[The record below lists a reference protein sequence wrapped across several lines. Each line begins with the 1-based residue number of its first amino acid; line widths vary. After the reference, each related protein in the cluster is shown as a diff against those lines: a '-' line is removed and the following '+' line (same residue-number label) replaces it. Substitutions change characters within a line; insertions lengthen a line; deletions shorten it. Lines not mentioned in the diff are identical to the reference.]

1 MARRKITL
9 GLLPIAAS
17 VASRPAGLEDDPGI
31 ERILDAAAELLA
43 TYGLKRWSMDDVAE
57 LAGIGRTSVYRAFAA
72 RDDLVHAVLAREL
85 RLTLTAIDVAGA
97 SYPRLEDQIV
107 EGAIVAFA
115 ALRGSLVER
124 LLRSD
129 PATLLP
135 FLTTGAGPLIALTRQ
150 LIVGHAR
157 SANTELDDLQAT
169 EIGEIAEIAAR
180 LGLSFVLT
188 RETVFP
194 IDEPDQLRD
203 SLHRLLSPLLRP
215 LTKDHRRP
223 A

>member
-1 MARRKITL
+1 MARRKITI
-9 GLLPIAAS
+9 GLLPLATS
-17 VASRPAGLEDDPGI
+17 VAARGSGAVDDPGV

-43 TYGLKRWSMDDVAE
+43 AYGLKRWSIEDVAE
-57 LAGIGRTSVYRAFAA
+57 RAGIGRTSVYRAFAG

-85 RLTLTAIDVAGA
+85 RQTLTAMELAGA
-97 SYPRLEDQIV
+97 PFPRLEDQIV
-107 EGAIVAFA
+107 EGAIIAFS
-115 ALRGSLVER
+115 ALRGSLVDK

-135 FLTTGAGPLIALTRQ
+135 FLTTGAGPLIALTRE

-157 SANTELDDLQAT
+157 AANIELDELPAA
-169 EIGEIAEIAAR
+169 EISEIAEIAAR

-194 IDEPDQLRD
+194 IDQPDQLRN
-203 SLHRLLSPLLRP
+203 SLHRLLSPLLVP
-215 LTKDHRRP
+215 LTKAHRRP